1 MTEAQDARGPTAL
14 DRLHT
19 TRLGLQSV
27 AEQVLAPALYA
38 ATGHIG
44 LRAAPGGIATPWF
57 DTEAGARRLRIDGLD
72 LVVEQGDDQR
82 RTPLTTVAAAAEV
95 AGVSP
100 GVPAGL
106 YTPATPLVPD
116 ATLELDLGAARRLAD
131 LYAAVNEAL
140 VAFGREQHAPQ
151 AQLWP
156 EHFDLAL
163 TADQV
168 NYGGSP
174 GDAEHPEPYL
184 YVGPWSPPPPDGEFW
199 NEPFGATRPAP
210 AGITAAAVASFF
222 RQGLSRLDGRPPVSR
237 SAGGA

>member
-1 MTEAQDARGPTAL
+1 MTEAPDMPDPAAP
-14 DRLHT
+14 DRLVS

-27 AEQVLAPALYA
+27 AEQVLAPAQYA
-38 ATGHIG
+38 ASGHIG

-57 DTEAGARRLRIDGLD
+57 DTDAGARRVRIEGLD
-72 LVVEQGDDQR
+72 LVVEQGDHDQR
-82 RTPLTTVAAAAEV
+82 ARLTTVAAAAELVGV
-95 AGVSP
+95 AP

-106 YTPATPLVPD
+106 YSPARPLVPD
-116 ATLELDLGAARRLAD
+116 LTLELDPGAAGRLAD
-131 LYAAVNEAL
+131 FYAAVDEAL
-140 VAFGREQHAPQ
+140 GAFGREHHADE

-163 TADQV
+163 TVDQV

-184 YVGPWSPPPPDGEFW
+184 YVGPWSPPPPDGDFW

-210 AGITAAAVASFF
+210 AGMTAAAAESFF
-222 RQGLSRLDGRPPVSR
+222 RQGRSRLAGRPPVSR
-237 SAGGA
+237 